1 MADHEADEALS
12 PGNEDEGLK
21 DSTTKTSYKRFR
33 VSRKVAFAVA
43 GVIAVLGLI
52 FFIVGVVL
60 IAKSKG
66 EGEKHPVSSEQDQE
80 QVDKCS
86 FSAEAK
92 RAGQSLV
99 AYE

>member
-12 PGNEDEGLK
+12 PGTEDEGLK

-33 VSRKVAFAVA
+33 VSKKVAFAVA

-60 IAKSKG
+60 IAKSKS
-66 EGEKHPVSSEQDQE
+66 EGEKHPDERRPSEQDEE

-92 RAGQSLV
+92 RAG
-99 AYE
+99 

>member
-12 PGNEDEGLK
+12 PGSEDEGLK
-21 DSTTKTSYKRFR
+21 DSATKTSFKRFR

-52 FFIVGVVL
+52 FLIVGIVL
-60 IAKSKG
+60 IANSKNTVD
-66 EGEKHPVSSEQDQE
+66 KQPAVSGEQDKE

-92 RAGQSLV
+92 RAG
-99 AYE
+99 

>member
-1 MADHEADEALS
+1 MGDHEADEALS
-12 PGNEDEGLK
+12 SGTEDEGLK
-21 DSTTKTSYKRFR
+21 ESATKTSFKRFT

-52 FFIVGVVL
+52 FLIVGIVL
-60 IAKSKG
+60 IAKSKN
-66 EGEKHPVSSEQDQE
+66 EAEKEPVSGEQDKE

-92 RAGQSLV
+92 RAG
-99 AYE
+99 